1 MTQTITI
8 FKNIKETST
17 PFYRDVKVVLHRIKE
32 GASKEVVKKIRKE
45 KDKTNRNEIKKSLP
59 ALCFSGKFTKRN
71 DNSLIEHSGLICL
84 DFDRYKKQKD
94 LLSEK
99 ESLTKSKYVHAVFNS
114 PSGNGLKVLIKIPED
129 ADNHINY
136 FNV

>member
-45 KDKTNRNEIKKSLP
+45 KDKTNRNEIKL
-59 ALCFSGKFTKRN
+59 
-71 DNSLIEHSGLICL
+71 
-84 DFDRYKKQKD
+84 
-94 LLSEK
+94 
-99 ESLTKSKYVHAVFNS
+99 
-114 PSGNGLKVLIKIPED
+114 
-129 ADNHINY
+129 
-136 FNV
+136 